1 MLLMVSWGSLGL
13 VLGAFG
19 GLLGALLVLL
29 RALGGSSGSHN
40 FPKTFWGSPP
50 GTVFYCVLLH
60 VARVRLRNLLISSL
74 SVFLLA
80 SSLTL
85 IFQIVVFPL
94 LEPLGVDFELPSG
107 PSHSWN
113 PILSYTCDG
122 FMAARRLPRS
132 VRRSAAPI
140 GARGVLDPSSRFLQI
155 PGTARERKA
164 QCAFML
170 VCA

>member
-1 MLLMVSWGSLGL
+1 MLLGLGCC
-13 VLGAFG
+13 
-19 GLLGALLVLL
+19 GALLGSFWVLSGVYWRLLWCSCGLSVAPLIFKTCL
-29 RALGGSSGSHN
+29 RR
-40 FPKTFWGSPP
+40 PP
-50 GTVFYCVLLH
+50 HPVFYGALLH

-85 IFQIVVFPL
+85 IFQIVVFPP
-94 LEPLGVDFELPSG
+94 LEALGVDFEVPSG

-132 VRRSAAPI
+132 VRRSAALLPL
-140 GARGVLDPSSRFLQI
+140 AWSCPRRSRSWLY
-155 PGTARERKA
+155 RKLPQA
-164 QCAFML
+164 
-170 VCA
+170 